1 MCREVRERQH
11 RPRPKAHVTRG
22 VAGPRLY
29 IERGLGPLL
38 SKRHGL
44 LTSDCAGSPI
54 HAIVARRREAREATL
69 AARGF
74 CAVPK
79 EPIHI
84 LTISDRALGATGHEA
99 IAILGGA
106 LR

>member
-1 MCREVRERQH
+1 MRRDVRERQH

-69 AARGF
+69 ARGF

-79 EPIHI
+79 EPIHV